1 MKQTRLEALKLAYL
15 ADKPVDE
22 ILETAEKFAQFI
34 ENGAKVVD
42 LPTVAKVVDLPTEAE
57 LAQPPKRR
65 RGRSKFNL

>member
-42 LPTVAKVVDLPTEAE
+42 LPIVVEPG
-57 LAQPPKRR
+57 QPPKRR